1 MSRIAIPTRA
11 EAPEAAQPLLD
22 AVDKQLGSVPN
33 LFRLLAQSP
42 AALEGFLGLNGAL
55 GRTLNGRLRESV
67 ALAVAQSNGCDYCL
81 SAHSYLG
88 ANLAKL
94 DAAEIARNRA
104 GGSSDPR
111 SDAALRF
118 ALRIVETRGR
128 VSDAELAEVRN
139 AGFSEA
145 QLVEIVGLVAV
156 NVFTNYLNNL
166 AETDIDFPVV
176 LAAEAA

>member
-1 MSRIAIPTRA
+1 MSRIAIPARA

-55 GRTLNGRLRESV
+55 ARTLNGRLRESV

-94 DAAEIARNRA
+94 DATEIARNRA
-104 GGSSDPR
+104 GGSNDPR

-128 VSDAELAEVRN
+128 VSDAELAQVRS

>member
-1 MSRIAIPTRA
+1 MSRIAIPSRA
-11 EAPEAAQPLLD
+11 EAPEAARPLLD
-22 AVDKQLGSVPN
+22 SVEKQLGSVPN

-94 DAAEIARNRA
+94 DVAEIARNRA
-104 GGSSDPR
+104 GASSDPR

-128 VSDAELAEVRN
+128 VSDAELAEIRK

-166 AETDIDFPVV
+166 AEADIDFPVV

>member
-1 MSRIAIPTRA
+1 MSRIAIPSRA

-42 AALEGFLGLNGAL
+42 AALEGFLGLNAAL
-55 GRTLNGRLRESV
+55 GRTLNSRLRESV
-67 ALAVAQSNGCDYCL
+67 ALAVAQNNGCDYCL

-94 DAAEIARNRA
+94 DVAEIARNRA
-104 GGSSDPR
+104 GASSDPR

-128 VSDAELAEVRN
+128 VSDAELAEIRN

>member
-1 MSRIAIPTRA
+1 MSRIAIPSRA
-11 EAPEAAQPLLD
+11 EAPEAARPLLD
-22 AVDKQLGSVPN
+22 AVEKQLGSVPN

-88 ANLAKL
+88 TNLAKL

-104 GGSSDPR
+104 GGSSDQR
-111 SDAALRF
+111 SEAALRF

-128 VSDAELAEVRN
+128 VNDAELAEIRN

>member
-1 MSRIAIPTRA
+1 MSRIAIPSRA

-94 DAAEIARNRA
+94 DVAEIARNRA
-104 GGSSDPR
+104 GASSDPR

-128 VSDAELAEVRN
+128 VSDAELAEIRN